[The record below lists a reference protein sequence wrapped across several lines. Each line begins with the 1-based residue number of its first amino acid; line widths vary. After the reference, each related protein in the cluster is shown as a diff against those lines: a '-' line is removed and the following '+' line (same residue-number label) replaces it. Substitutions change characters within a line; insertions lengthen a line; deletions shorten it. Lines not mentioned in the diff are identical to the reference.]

1 MSKPENDFDRV
12 LEGLYLENAT
22 HIKKVEAALNSPL
35 KGIFTVSMFISTAA
49 FVSYMLGAS
58 IGAFDTPQN
67 EVQHLLNLYAEQNDV
82 SVNSVTI
89 GTVLKDIMSGD
100 FKPGAFMALT
110 GVGAA
115 FPVCAALQAA
125 SVKALSALD
134 GLLSKYSEQYR
145 ASKLEGLDKLY
156 EVVKDERLL
165 FQHGQD
171 TKHFE
176 KGTAIP
182 NANSILRSVI
192 EKNESDRTLYDSLKM
207 GI

>member
-1 MSKPENDFDRV
+1 MSKQERDFDRV

-22 HIKKVEAALNSPL
+22 HIKKIESALNSPL
-35 KGIFTVSMFISTAA
+35 KGMFAVSMFISTAA

-58 IGAFDTPQN
+58 IGAFDTPQH
-67 EVQHLLNLYAEQNDV
+67 EIQHLLNQYAQQNNSSID
-82 SVNSVTI
+82 SVKIGSVI
-89 GTVLKDIMSGD
+89 KDIISGD
-100 FKPGAFMALT
+100 FKPGAFVALA

-115 FPVCAALQAA
+115 FPVCATLQAA
-125 SVKALSALD
+125 SVKALSVLD

-145 ASKLEGLDKLY
+145 ASKLDGLEKLY
-156 EVVKDERLL
+156 DVVKDERLL
-165 FQHGQD
+165 FQHGRD

-182 NANSILRSVI
+182 NANSVLRSVI

>member
-1 MSKPENDFDRV
+1 MSKSESNFDRV

-22 HIKKVEAALNSPL
+22 HIKKIESALNSPL
-35 KGIFTVSMFISTAA
+35 KGMFTVSMFISTAA

-67 EVQHLLNLYAEQNDV
+67 EVQHLLNLYAQQKDV
-82 SVNSVTI
+82 AVNSVTI
-89 GTVLKDIMSGD
+89 GSVIKDIISGD
-100 FKPGAFMALT
+100 FKPGAFIALT
-110 GVGAA
+110 SVGAA
-115 FPVCAALQAA
+115 FPVCATLQAA
-125 SVKALSALD
+125 SAKMLSVLD

-145 ASKLEGLDKLY
+145 ASKLEGLEKLY
-156 EVVKDERLL
+156 DVVKDERLL
-165 FQHGQD
+165 FQHGLD

-192 EKNESDRTLYDSLKM
+192 EKNESDSTLYDSLKM

>member
-1 MSKPENDFDRV
+1 MSKPDRDFDRV

-22 HIKKVEAALNSPL
+22 RIKKIESKLKSPL

-67 EVQHLLNLYAEQNDV
+67 EVQHILNVYAQQNDMAV
-82 SVNSVTI
+82 SSVTI
-89 GTVLKDIMSGD
+89 GSVIKGIITGD
-100 FKPGAFMALT
+100 FKPGAFLALT

-115 FPVCAALQAA
+115 FPVCATLQAT
-125 SVKALSALD
+125 SVKALSVLD
-134 GLLSKYSEQYR
+134 SLLSKYSDHYR
-145 ASKLEGLDKLY
+145 ASKLDGLEKLY
-156 EVVKDERLL
+156 DVVKDERLL
-165 FQHGQD
+165 FQHGRD
-171 TKHFE
+171 TKFFE

-182 NANSILRSVI
+182 NANSVLRSVI
-192 EKNESDRTLYDSLKM
+192 EKKESDSTLYDSLKM